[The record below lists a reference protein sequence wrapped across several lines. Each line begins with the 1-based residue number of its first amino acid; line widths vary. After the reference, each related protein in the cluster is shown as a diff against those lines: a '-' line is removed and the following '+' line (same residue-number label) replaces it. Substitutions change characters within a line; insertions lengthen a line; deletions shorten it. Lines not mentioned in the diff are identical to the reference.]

1 MNRSRIWG
9 AIAFVLVI
17 GMIVGAVAGLVW
29 LFALAIREGST
40 VGAGLIAALAT
51 VGAALILRYYERRK
65 EMEAVRREALA
76 RTYEEL
82 AAVLTGH
89 DMPQRKREKVVLD
102 FLRKCLVYASPRTLT
117 AFREW
122 RANLPDHEDWS
133 AAETVANGL
142 RYEEFVKA
150 MRRDLGI
157 SNWLLQEGDLSRTV
171 QSDFEEVLQASREP
185 AADG

>member
-17 GMIVGAVAGLVW
+17 AMIIGTVAGLVS

-65 EMEAVRREALA
+65 EMEAVRREAMA
-76 RTYEEL
+76 KTYEEL

-89 DMPQRKREKVVLD
+89 EIPKRKREKVVLD
-102 FLRKCLVYASPRTLT
+102 FLRKCLVYASPRTMS

-122 RANLPDHEDWS
+122 RANLPDHDDWS
-133 AAETVANGL
+133 PAETVSNDL

-171 QSDFEEVLQASREP
+171 QSDFDAMVQASREP
-185 AADG
+185 SSDI